1 MFHQNVELPMRQI
14 YKNAL
19 LAIAIF
25 SVILLMQ
32 SIRNGGLFLTETLAL
47 VLWYAIGLT
56 GALLVGKGML
66 AYSR

>member
-1 MFHQNVELPMRQI
+1 MRQI